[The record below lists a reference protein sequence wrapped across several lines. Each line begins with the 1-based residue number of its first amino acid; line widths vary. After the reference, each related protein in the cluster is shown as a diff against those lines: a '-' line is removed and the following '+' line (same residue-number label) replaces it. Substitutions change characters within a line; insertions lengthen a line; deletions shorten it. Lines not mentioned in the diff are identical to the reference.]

1 MDEVASGLRR
11 VSLGLCLLLQRLCLL
26 FSSQG
31 HVRVALRRVRE
42 VYRYLVIPAA
52 TDTSALGCPPFAVRN
67 GLGDH
72 LVQDHERGGGN

>member
-31 HVRVALRRVRE
+31 HVRVALRQVRE

-52 TDTSALGCPPFAVRN
+52 TDASALGLQFGN

-72 LVQDHERGGGN
+72 LVQDYERGGGN